1 MVLSIFSV
9 CWHSTIHGTNQWAL
23 QLCIISLTI
32 VVRFRSQT
40 LRKIMPL
47 LRCSLPAAQKSLHWL
62 HPSPTPQSV
71 PAEMECLSQF
81 STTHLTKYRA
91 NSWIFENASN
101 MVQWTYNEFWQTNKW
116 WPPTNGDPHPQ
127 SAWRWPICC
136 AAPMSRAL
144 VVSFVLRQDIFKTS
158 PDVKTD
164 MVFALFFWLFTVGI
178 PFGSPLSSL
187 CLARV
192 ALRWFFENVRWV
204 AMGPNQFIKI
214 LTPMSS
220 KRGQVALSS
229 WLWAAWHCIPRC
241 HQSSDLHAGL
251 TGERPQS
258 PHFRWSTTW
267 TSQRVCCRGMFQLLW
282 SNLRTCSPKVYSRF
296 FAEIVRV
303 PLLPVAPWQW
313 CQPKLSTST
322 QHRPLCVLIWE
333 LHFLDGAALPFP
345 SLDRNFAWI
354 VLDVPGAKFA
364 TGWDRSPSHLFNAKK
379 PQHIQRRW
387 KNLTSQQPSSKKT
400 APFSWELKGLQLT
413 LVWKN
418 DWRIGCNVVTTTSIL
433 FTTCCFKLH
442 WPTTLKATWKALY
455 VAFRTSDSAGDEPLA
470 SAALVTPQKPNGW
483 KGESVNFKPR
493 LFALWWKTTKQT
505 GRCEPSLGLEMLRV
519 HKFNRLVTKWP
530 KAATVMADF
539 LSCKYSLWACFR
551 TVQFAPLPCA
561 RPLRWAASNA
571 IVFVAVKWC
580 LDLKGG
586 WWFLAYNTEAGG
598 KMLHWKMKSALSFK
612 ITKTLS
618 PQKPLICWSTL
629 DAGRRP
635 MPHNCDREVVRDGAC
650 CRPEC

>member
-1 MVLSIFSV
+1 MAAWVSKAER
-9 CWHSTIHGTNQWAL
+9 CWT
-23 QLCIISLTI
+23 
-32 VVRFRSQT
+32 RSQKVT
-40 LRKIMPL
+40 CFIFDHFGAPASAPAWFSPSSP
-47 LRCSLPAAQKSLHWL
+47 CAAAQKSLHWL
-62 HPSPTPQSV
+62 HLSPTPQSV
-71 PAEMECLSQF
+71 PAEMQGLSQF

-91 NSWIFENASN
+91 NSWIFENVSN
-101 MVQWTYNEFWQTNKW
+101 MVRWTYNEFWQTNKW

-164 MVFALFFWLFTVGI
+164 MVFALVFWLFTVGI

-296 FAEIVRV
+296 FAEIVLA
-303 PLLPVAPWQW
+303 LLHSANKSLAVAPRQW
-313 CQPKLSTST
+313 CHPKLSTST

-333 LHFLDGAALPFP
+333 LQLLDGTALPFP

-354 VLDVPGAKFA
+354 VLDVPGGKNGLQVGTDLQVIFSMPKSRNTYKGDAKI
-364 TGWDRSPSHLFNAKK
+364 SLHNNHPLKKQHLFRGN
-379 PQHIQRRW
+379 W
-387 KNLTSQQPSSKKT
+387 KDCSS
-400 APFSWELKGLQLT
+400 P
-413 LVWKN
+413 
-418 DWRIGCNVVTTTSIL
+418 
-433 FTTCCFKLH
+433 
-442 WPTTLKATWKALY
+442 
-455 VAFRTSDSAGDEPLA
+455 
-470 SAALVTPQKPNGW
+470 
-483 KGESVNFKPR
+483 
-493 LFALWWKTTKQT
+493 
-505 GRCEPSLGLEMLRV
+505 
-519 HKFNRLVTKWP
+519 
-530 KAATVMADF
+530 
-539 LSCKYSLWACFR
+539 
-551 TVQFAPLPCA
+551 
-561 RPLRWAASNA
+561 
-571 IVFVAVKWC
+571 
-580 LDLKGG
+580 
-586 WWFLAYNTEAGG
+586 
-598 KMLHWKMKSALSFK
+598 
-612 ITKTLS
+612 
-618 PQKPLICWSTL
+618 
-629 DAGRRP
+629 
-635 MPHNCDREVVRDGAC
+635 
-650 CRPEC
+650 